1 MKTDILN
8 TCPHKVENNLVSS
21 FKKLHKFNG
30 SVVAITTSDIAN
42 AGYTRR
48 AQFPKEKKHT
58 DSFTN
63 LGHRLSMW
71 K

>member
-48 AQFPKEKKHT
+48 T
-58 DSFTN
+58 
-63 LGHRLSMW
+63 
-71 K
+71 